1 MAKKMFYEGIDV
13 RVNENNC
20 ILTDKLYNKFMK
32 FLKKDMKDFGHEED
46 FKLLK
51 SELDKNESPH
61 TLKMYGEFLGRTLT
75 HVEVGID
82 NYPQIINGGGEHLLR
97 LPKAILEL
105 IIEGIVPIE

>member
-1 MAKKMFYEGIDV
+1 MAKMFYEGLKVAI
-13 RVNENNC
+13 NENSC
-20 ILTDKLYNKFMK
+20 LLTDKLYNKFMK

-46 FKLLK
+46 YRILK
-51 SELDKNESPH
+51 SALDKNESPH
-61 TLKMYGEFLGRTLT
+61 TLKMYGEFLGKTLT

-97 LPKAILEL
+97 LPKGILEL

>member
-1 MAKKMFYEGIDV
+1 MAKMFYEGLKVAI
-13 RVNENNC
+13 NENSC
-20 ILTDKLYNKFMK
+20 LLTNKLYNKFMK

-46 FKLLK
+46 YRILK
-51 SELDKNESPH
+51 SALDKNESPH

-82 NYPQIINGGGEHLLR
+82 DYPQIINGGGEHLLR